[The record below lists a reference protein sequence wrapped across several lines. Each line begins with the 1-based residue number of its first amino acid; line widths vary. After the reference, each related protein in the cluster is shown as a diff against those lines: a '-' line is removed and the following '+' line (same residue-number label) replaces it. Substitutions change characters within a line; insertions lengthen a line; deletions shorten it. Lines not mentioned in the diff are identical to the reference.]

1 MGAYLIGLM
10 GQVACSSDDEAFA
23 PVEPLAPVE
32 VRLQVVAESPG
43 AAMAVGNSDVKPM
56 LLKRARSTNTFTA
69 CVYVWLMTRASLKLK
84 FCPQI
89 FL

>member
-1 MGAYLIGLM
+1 MIPQIKQTRRWLFLGAYLIGLM

-43 AAMAVGNSDVKPM
+43 AAMAVGNSDVKPN
-56 LLKRARSTNTFTA
+56 AAETGTEHEYIHS
-69 CVYVWLMTRASLKLK
+69 
-84 FCPQI
+84 
-89 FL
+89 